1 MKVKK
6 RTVWMLTLL
15 SLVAVISVYYVQ
27 EDPNSPFDGLAIFSN
42 ETLDQLS
49 VEKSDGDEVTPV
61 LAQSSLFEEMRMEV
75 ANERS
80 QQRAQLE
87 TQIASNELSADEVN
101 KAYSE
106 MEDLSK
112 RETAEAMLEMLIQ
125 NLGYSDALVRTGD
138 GKVLVTVVSSEHSKA
153 QADEI
158 IYTVKKEWEDART
171 VDVKFDSES

>member
-42 ETLDQLS
+42 ETLDQLA
-49 VEKSDGDEVTPV
+49 VEEADEVTPV

-80 QQRAQLE
+80 QAREQLE
-87 TQIASNELSADEVN
+87 TQIASNELTADQVN
-101 KAYSE
+101 EAYSK
-106 MEDLSK
+106 MEDLAK

-125 NLGYSDALVRTGD
+125 NLGYSDALVRTSD

-158 IYTVKKEWEDART
+158 IYTVKKEWEDARF